1 MSSYVVI
8 VVNKMQVTEVW
19 LISLHIVS
27 GNGLSPNTMGDNLCF
42 QLEYVLSK
50 LEPRFILGNPN
61 KYRLQNAYFVH
72 LNTDKIRTSVIT
84 EKQLTSIYRRYPVIS
99 TCVRFTRATVIS
111 WSDTV
116 AVSRLRRDHI
126 VLCCSGMHA
135 YLADICI
142 RIGGGFD
149 EGTCFL
155 TSSLIS
161 LQNGPLCLVMGRC
174 TYRLV
179 VCNLKF

>member
-1 MSSYVVI
+1 MFSI
-8 VVNKMQVTEVW
+8 R
-19 LISLHIVS
+19 I
-27 GNGLSPNTMGDNLCF
+27 
-42 QLEYVLSK
+42 
-50 LEPRFILGNPN
+50 RFIKIGTTFYSGNPN
-61 KYRLQNAYFVH
+61 KYRLRNAYFVH

-116 AVSRLRRDHI
+116 AVSRLRIDHI
-126 VLCCSGMHA
+126 VLCCFGMHA

-174 TYRLV
+174 TYRLA

>member
-1 MSSYVVI
+1 MFSI
-8 VVNKMQVTEVW
+8 RT
-19 LISLHIVS
+19 
-27 GNGLSPNTMGDNLCF
+27 
-42 QLEYVLSK
+42 
-50 LEPRFILGNPN
+50 RFIKIGTTCYSGNPN
-61 KYRLQNAYFVH
+61 KYRLQNTYFVH

-116 AVSRLRRDHI
+116 VVSRLRRDHI

-142 RIGGGFD
+142 RIGGGSTKVRVSHFIV
-149 EGTCFL
+149 L
-155 TSSLIS
+155 LIS

-179 VCNLKF
+179 ACNL